1 MRNTLFYVLAFLLIL
16 VPMTAE
22 SQMSLYPF
30 PQRRAAFGVAF
41 DYQRDDN
48 LFKNICGDLEFNIRT
63 FQTHIDYGLNRDIK
77 ISLIP
82 GVRFTDVNLADVP
95 PSPTAEIR
103 LTNMGPL
110 GTTTLDYFLIGS
122 FGADYAQLHNACV
135 DVLHLIEMELIGGI
149 GLSHTLRTQSEL
161 VIIPFFGAF
170 YSNIWRNISTQQ
182 HILID
187 STSGLFTGQ
196 AGAEIELTASISI
209 IGTWNFSFETPEKSY
224 FQIGLNF
231 H

>member
-16 VPMTAE
+16 VPMTAS
-22 SQMSLYPF
+22 SQMSLNPL

-41 DYQRDDN
+41 DYQRNDN
-48 LFKNICGDLEFNIRT
+48 LFKNICGDLGFNIRT
-63 FQTHIDYGLNRDIK
+63 FQTHIDYAFNRDIK
-77 ISLIP
+77 ISVIP
-82 GVRFTDVNLADVP
+82 GIRFTDVNLADVP

-182 HILID
+182 QILID
-187 STSGLFTGQ
+187 NTSGLFTGQ
-196 AGAEIELTASISI
+196 AGAEFALTESINI
-209 IGTWNFSFETPEKSY
+209 IGTWNFSFQGPENVY

>member
-16 VPMTAE
+16 LPMTAE
-22 SQMSLYPF
+22 SQMSLYPL

-41 DYQRDDN
+41 DYQRNDN

-63 FQTHIDYGLNRDIK
+63 FQTNIDYGFNQDIK
-77 ISLIP
+77 ISMIP
-82 GVRFTDVNLADVP
+82 GIRFTDVNLADVP
-95 PSPTAEIR
+95 LSPTAEIR

-122 FGADYAQLHNACV
+122 IGADYAQLHGACV
-135 DVLHLIEMELIGGI
+135 DVLHLIDIELVGGI

-170 YSNIWRNISTQQ
+170 YSNIWRNISTQRQ
-182 HILID
+182 ILID

-196 AGAEIELTASISI
+196 AGAEIELTKSISI
-209 IGTWNFSFETPEKSY
+209 IGTWNFSFENPENSY

>member
-1 MRNTLFYVLAFLLIL
+1 MRNILFYVLAFLLIL
-16 VPMTAE
+16 FPMTAE
-22 SQMSLYPF
+22 SQMSLYPL
-30 PQRRAAFGVAF
+30 PKRAAAFGVTF
-41 DYQRDDN
+41 DYQQNDS
-48 LFKNICGDLEFNIRT
+48 LFKNICGDLLFNIRT
-63 FQTHIDYGLNRDIK
+63 FQTHIDYRLNRDVK

-82 GVRFTDVNLADVP
+82 GISFTDVNLADVP

-135 DVLHLIEMELIGGI
+135 DVLHLIDMQLVGGI
-149 GLSHTLRTQSEL
+149 GLSHTLRTQSE
-161 VIIPFFGAF
+161 VTIIPFFGAF
-170 YSNIWRNISTQQ
+170 YSNIWRNISTQRQ
-182 HILID
+182 ILID
-187 STSGLFTGQ
+187 NTSGLFTGRV
-196 AGAEIELTASISI
+196 GAEIALTDSINI
-209 IGTWNFSFETPEKSY
+209 IGTWNFSFEGPENAY